1 MTRFLLLLM
10 MIISFS
16 DSAFSQKK
24 VIAQARTYIKSGK
37 DLEKAEKLM
46 ADLLKKD
53 SANRLN
59 EKIWL
64 TYFDAVK
71 KQYEQGNEKLY
82 LKQKYD
88 TTALFNITKKM
99 FIVLQGLDTL
109 DAMPDKKGVV
119 HLKYR
124 ARHAEYL
131 ASHRPNIYNGGTF
144 HTRKG
149 DYQKAFT
156 FFDMYLDADSQPIFT
171 GYDFLKNDTL
181 MPTAAY
187 WATYCGYRMKN
198 DSLTLKYAGLAEKDT
213 ARLEY
218 IYQYEAETYK
228 ARNDTAAYVSTLRK
242 GFYRYPKSLF
252 FFPRLIDY
260 YNDENMVDSVS
271 TTVDYALA
279 IDSTSQLFRFAEST
293 LLLNTGNYDESI
305 RICQELI
312 AEDDSLADAHYNI
325 GVAYFNQAIE
335 LDKVTQRAR
344 QKRRKIQE
352 LYEKARPY
360 IERYRALAPDEKE
373 KWVPVLY
380 TIYLNLNMGKEFD
393 EIDRVRMK
401 MNRK

>member
-1 MTRFLLLLM
+1 MTRLLLLLFL
-10 MIISFS
+10 IFSFT

-37 DLEKAEKLM
+37 DLDKAEKLM

-53 SANRLN
+53 SANRMN
-59 EKIWL
+59 DKIWL

-88 TTALFNITKKM
+88 TTALFTITKKM
-99 FIVLQGLDTL
+99 FVVLQGLDTL
-109 DAMPDKKGVV
+109 DATPDKKGEV

-124 ARHAEYL
+124 ERHAEYL
-131 ASHRPNIYNGGTF
+131 SSHRPNIYNGGTF
-144 HTRKG
+144 HVRKG
-149 DYQKAFT
+149 DYRKAFT
-156 FFDMYLDADSQPIFT
+156 FFEMYLDADQQPIFE
-171 GYDFLKNDTL
+171 GYHFLTNDTL

-213 ARLEY
+213 ARLDN

-228 ARNDTAAYVSTLRK
+228 AINDTSAYVNTLRK
-242 GFYRYPKSLF
+242 GFYRSPKSLF

-260 YNDENMVDSVS
+260 YNDESMTDSVAA
-271 TTVDYALA
+271 TVRYALS
-279 IDSTSQLFRFAEST
+279 IDSTNQLFRFAEST
-293 LLLNTGNYDESI
+293 RLLNTGKYDECI
-305 RICQELI
+305 QICQELI
-312 AEDDSLADAHYNI
+312 AENDSLADAHYNI
-325 GVAYFNQAIE
+325 GVAYFNQAIQ
-335 LDKVTQRAR
+335 LDKVSQRTR
-344 QKRRKIQE
+344 QKRRQIQE
-352 LYEKARPY
+352 FYEKARPY
-360 IERYRALAPDEKE
+360 IERYRTLAPNEKE

-393 EIDRVRMK
+393 EIDRIRMK
-401 MNRK
+401 MKRK